1 MFVAKQKD
9 LSFGERNL
17 LQMAEDLLVQEI
29 EIVIASDR
37 DSVLRQIRRPFKG
50 YVTFPTDPSP
60 RQTSA

>member
-17 LQMAEDLLVQEI
+17 LQMAEDLLAQEI
-29 EIVIASDR
+29 EIVIACDR
-37 DSVLRQIRRPFKG
+37 DDVLRQIRHPFKG
-50 YVTFPTDPSP
+50 YVTFPAETSP